1 MSQPVTQPQPQVV
14 TPPLTAEVKPPTPE
28 EARREKVGQAFARL
42 VAAAQQLAYEKA
54 TLEYKPTYTFE
65 ELKPLFKA
73 IDNVIKRVKE
83 LHTLLA
89 PEE

>member
-1 MSQPVTQPQPQVV
+1 VQLSA
-14 TPPLTAEVKPPTPE
+14 AEVRPATPE

-54 TLEYKPTYTFE
+54 TLEYKQTYTFE

-83 LHTLLA
+83 LHMLLA

>member
-1 MSQPVTQPQPQVV
+1 MSQTQAPSQPQTVA
-14 TPPLTAEVKPPTPE
+14 PPAAVEVRPPTPE

-54 TLEYKPTYTFE
+54 TLEYKQTYSFD